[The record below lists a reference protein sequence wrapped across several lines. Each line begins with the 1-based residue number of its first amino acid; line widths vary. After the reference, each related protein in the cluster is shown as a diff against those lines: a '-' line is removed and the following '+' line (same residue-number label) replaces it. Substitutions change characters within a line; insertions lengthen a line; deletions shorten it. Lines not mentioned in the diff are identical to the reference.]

1 MNDNRVVLLLVNHDI
16 VIYNFRFEIVER
28 LIQEGYEVHISSPKG
43 EHTQEL
49 IDAGAFFHEI
59 SIKRHGMNPIEELGL
74 LGKYKR
80 LISEIKP
87 IIVFTFTIKCNIY
100 GGMASRSLHIPF
112 VANVTG
118 LGTMVNEGGWKEKM
132 IIILYRIGLNRAQ
145 RVFFQNTANKN
156 YFISKHVINSS
167 YSVLPGSGVNLEKHC
182 YELYPDERGGLVFS
196 TIGRLMRDKGTDEL
210 IEAARKIKSKYPET
224 TFRLI
229 GFFDDKYETKVKKA
243 VEEGIIQYITQ
254 QRDIHPWI
262 SSSHAIIHPSHHEG
276 MSNVLLEAAATG
288 RPVIATDISGCR
300 ETFEDG
306 ISGISFMPGDYRS
319 LVNAVERFILL
330 SRSDREK
337 MGKAGRKKV
346 EKEFDRN
353 IVVNR
358 YMLEL
363 DRINEK

>member
-1 MNDNRVVLLLVNHDI
+1 
-16 VIYNFRFEIVER
+16 
-28 LIQEGYEVHISSPKG
+28 
-43 EHTQEL
+43 
-49 IDAGAFFHEI
+49 
-59 SIKRHGMNPIEELGL
+59 
-74 LGKYKR
+74 
-80 LISEIKP
+80 
-87 IIVFTFTIKCNIY
+87 
-100 GGMASRSLHIPF
+100 
-112 VANVTG
+112 
-118 LGTMVNEGGWKEKM
+118 
-132 IIILYRIGLNRAQ
+132 
-145 RVFFQNTANKN
+145 
-156 YFISKHVINSS
+156 
-167 YSVLPGSGVNLEKHC
+167 
-182 YELYPDERGGLVFS
+182 
-196 TIGRLMRDKGTDEL
+196 
-210 IEAARKIKSKYPET
+210 
-224 TFRLI
+224 
-229 GFFDDKYETKVKKA
+229 
-243 VEEGIIQYITQ
+243 
-254 QRDIHPWI
+254 
-262 SSSHAIIHPSHHEG
+262 